1 MATLCTKL
9 FFLVSIEV
17 KEENT
22 KIEKLAQYDQ
32 HESLAYGLDFR
43 VEESNKEKLQLASCS
58 FYDNLLK
65 VWDVEVIPKL

>member
-1 MATLCTKL
+1 M
-9 FFLVSIEV
+9 

-22 KIEKLAQYDQ
+22 KIEKLAQYDE

-43 VEESNKEKLQLASCS
+43 VEKANKAKLQLASCS
-58 FYDNLLK
+58 FYDSLLK